1 MNKPNG
7 GCNMKEK
14 LEKLSAFERVEL
26 WNMIVDNSPMWA
38 APDHMYRMNEFQK
51 MIAEDDDEE
60 IAAMFRAIDHFD
72 KCDDFF
78 VFVENDKGVTVES
91 FPASQIDLFIPID
104 HLVNLLESDLRD
116 ETVEKALKRFHLS

>member
-1 MNKPNG
+1 
-7 GCNMKEK
+7 MKEK

-60 IAAMFRAIDHFD
+60 IAAMFRNIDHFD

-104 HLVNLLESDLRD
+104 YLVNLLENDLRD
-116 ETVEKALKRFHLS
+116 ETVEKALKRFHLN